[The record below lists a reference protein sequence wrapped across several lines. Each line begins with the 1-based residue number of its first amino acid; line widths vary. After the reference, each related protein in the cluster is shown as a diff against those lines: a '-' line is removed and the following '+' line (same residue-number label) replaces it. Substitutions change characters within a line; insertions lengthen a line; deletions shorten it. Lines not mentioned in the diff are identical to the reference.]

1 MVSGQELFAERKR
14 IKRVIDS
21 SLLKAFENGNEA
33 AEKTRIYRMMLQQ
46 KILQLK
52 EEGMAVTLIEKVAK
66 GDPEVAQAEF
76 EKNVADVAYRAS
88 LENIMAQ
95 KKFFDSIEADINR
108 EYYKG
113 AEIDG

>member
-1 MVSGQELFAERKR
+1 MVSGQELFAERDR
-14 IKRVIDS
+14 IHNIIDG

-33 AEKTRIYRMMLQQ
+33 AEKTRIYRMRLQQ

-108 EYYKG
+108 EYYNKV
-113 AEIDG
+113 E